1 MIIDFETR
9 ENINKFVNEYVPE
22 GVHQLF
28 HVDCREQVA
37 EIIETLIEK
46 DVIDSDDTT
55 IEAVCLCWKDFLYR
69 KFSLLN

>member
-1 MIIDFETR
+1 MIINYETR
-9 ENINKFVNEYVPE
+9 EIINNLVSEYVPE
-22 GVHQLF
+22 GIHDEF

>member
-1 MIIDFETR
+1 MIINYETK
-9 ENINKFVNEYVPE
+9 EIINNLVNEYVPE
-22 GVHQLF
+22 GIHDEF